1 MNSRRFLALARVCR
15 RIGLPGGAAVA
26 LFAFA
31 AWGHWFVTADIE
43 CETAELQRQLAPGAS
58 RQRAAAADNTVQDI
72 DAVYALLPSRDTA
85 NDALAQLLESARA
98 AGLSVSTVQYRTTA
112 DRLPGVWRYEIDM
125 PLKGPYEAVRGW
137 LAETLRAHA
146 SLSLDV
152 LDLSHKQPE
161 SGDIDAHLVLSLFVK
176 ETGSPP
182 PAGVS
187 SR

>member
-1 MNSRRFLALARVCR
+1 MNSAWSSRLARTCG
-15 RIGLPGGAAVA
+15 RIGLPGWAAVA
-26 LFAFA
+26 LLAFA
-31 AWGHWFVTADIE
+31 AWGQWFVAADIAG
-43 CETAELQRQLAPGAS
+43 ETAQLQRQLAPQAAHK
-58 RQRAAAADNTVQDI
+58 RARAADYTAQDI

-98 AGLSVSTVQYRTTA
+98 AGLSINTVQYRTTA
-112 DRLPGVWRYEIDM
+112 DRLPGVWRYEIDL